1 MDLKALLI
9 DGLAKMPALPADQ
22 SLLEKQ
28 LLQYVMLV
36 VKWNATH
43 NLTAVKTPEA
53 MITRH
58 LLDSLSV
65 LPYISGPSVVD
76 VGSGGGFPGIPIALA
91 RPEWQITLVES
102 NGKKAVFLKQVALE
116 LNLPNVLVVHQ
127 RVEKTANQGEINT
140 VISRAFSSLSR
151 FTQLAGVL
159 CEKNPES
166 CRLVAMKGDFP
177 DLELMQLPPEFAV
190 EQIIPV
196 VVPGLKAKRHLIVMK
211 CNQCAQ

>member
-1 MDLKALLI
+1 MDLEALLI
-9 DGLAKMPALPADQ
+9 DGLAEMQELPADQ
-22 SLLEKQ
+22 SLLKRQ
-28 LLQYVMLV
+28 LLQYIALL

-65 LPYISGPSVVD
+65 LPHISGPNIVD

-102 NGKKAVFLKQVALE
+102 NSKKAAFLKQTVLE
-116 LNLPNVLVVHQ
+116 LNMPNVRVLHQ
-127 RVEKTANQGEINT
+127 RVEKVNLQEKINT

-151 FTQLAGVL
+151 FAQSSSLL

-166 CRLVAMKGDFP
+166 CRLVAMKGNFP

-190 EQIIPV
+190 ERIIAIT
-196 VVPGLKAKRHLIVMK
+196 VPKLKAKRHLIVMK
-211 CNQCAQ
+211 CVQGV